1 MVQTVLNISKI
12 LWIEKP
18 PPPPPQAIDW
28 ARLGLSAN
36 VLHWLERSI
45 NILLSKR
52 VSVNLAG

>member
-12 LWIEKP
+12 LWIET

-36 VLHWLERSI
+36 VLHWLERNI